1 MLIATQVVASNDSIV
16 TAILDD
22 QGKEIKWEIWGVR
35 FPRIFYTLSDY
46 LRYMTK

>member
-1 MLIATQVVASNDSIV
+1 MLIGTQFKASNGSIV
-16 TAILDD
+16 TAILDE